1 MADPNGIWTRV
12 TRGLNTKTYIAL
24 GLSFLV
30 TSLALAAIFLGL
42 VPDRIGA
49 IREGRATLAESLAAT
64 ATTMAAGG
72 DLRQL
77 ESTLRLV
84 VKRNPDMLSA
94 AMRRADGT
102 LVVTVGEHERHW
114 RRASAEASTDTQ
126 LQVPIYAGSSK
137 WGQLELRYQPLFAQ
151 GLSVVIRN
159 P

>member
-1 MADPNGIWTRV
+1 MADDKRPWARV
-12 TRGLNTKTYIAL
+12 IRGLNTRTYIAL

-30 TSLALAAIFLGL
+30 ASLVLAAIFLGL

-94 AMRRADGT
+94 GMRRADGT
-102 LVVTVGEHERHW
+102 LVVAVGNHERHW
-114 RRASAEASTDTQ
+114 VSASNEASTDTQ
-126 LQVPIYAGSSK
+126 LQVPIYAGT
-137 WGQLELRYQPLFAQ
+137 A
-151 GLSVVIRN
+151 
-159 P
+159 